1 MPRASS
7 TKPKTD
13 PKRSTEVLTPAISY
27 LRVSTA
33 AQTKEGETG
42 IKRQQQAWAQWLA
55 DHPGYRDAGTFKDLG
70 VSGRRK
76 HRTIGALSQL
86 LEKAEAGEIQK
97 GTCLVVESVTR
108 LTRDKEADALEL
120 LLKLFRLGLTLSFTE
135 KKYGNGAILTSE
147 THGVWTTLVNR
158 VEASAF
164 EYEEKSLRSQGY
176 WDERREQIAAGEL
189 SGAFQ
194 ARRKGIREAYPFWL
208 DFDPKANKGR
218 GAFRLNKHK
227 RLVLRIFKLAEEMG
241 STAIARKL
249 GEEGFRSV
257 DARSGGKVLSPA
269 DVRGVLINRAVLGE
283 WQSRGAGNRPI
294 GDPVPGVFP
303 PVVTEAE
310 FLAVHQAMAKRGG
323 QKGAKAT
330 TRLINL
336 FQGASYCFH
345 CGSVVGVRPGNK
357 RPSGGRYHYLRCRG
371 HDADPSSCTFDG
383 KRLGVSYSDEEL
395 LDKLSA
401 IRWESLL
408 KKTKAEATI
417 DKARELV
424 INAEQAMNDARAL
437 LINHQKVFEQ
447 YMDQGQVPP
456 SHAQK
461 RLEESEKAFADAEAD
476 AIHNK
481 ALLQQAESSGTK
493 KTSAKAI
500 RQQIQRIK
508 ESGLLDLEQRQEF
521 NRWVHRQ
528 GVGLLTNFKNG
539 EVSLINLLSED
550 HFDAEGRLVKHDYL
564 IDDDSQLP
572 FGSKDVHE
580 AFKKEDWTGLA
591 EYFEKMVAAHPDAD
605 EIVISPLEN
614 PFDKENTMGFE
625 LATIQA
631 AAEAMKRKKTK
642 GEH

>member
-7 TKPKTD
+7 TKPKTP
-13 PKRSTEVLTPAISY
+13 PKRSKELLAPAISY
-27 LRVSTA
+27 LRVSSK
-33 AQTKEGETG
+33 AQTESTRTG
-42 IKRQQQAWAQWLA
+42 ISRQEKDWEHWLA
-55 DHPGYRDAGTFKDLG
+55 DHPGYTPIEALRDEGI
-70 VSGRRK
+70 SGRRK
-76 HRTIGALSQL
+76 HRTTGALSQL
-86 LEKAEAGEIQK
+86 LERARAGEFQN
-97 GTCLVVESVTR
+97 GTCLVVESVSR
-108 LTRDKEADALEL
+108 LTRDQPKDALKLLIEL
-120 LLKLFRLGLTLSFTE
+120 FDHGLHLAFTQWGGE
-135 KKYGNGAILTSE
+135 VLTDQK
-147 THGVWTTLVNR
+147 HGVWGRLIGAI
-158 VEASAF
+158 EAAAIEWDDKSA
-164 EYEEKSLRSQGY
+164 RSQGY
-176 WDERREQIAAGEL
+176 WDERRELITKGEL
-189 SGAFQ
+189 SAAFQ
-194 ARRKGIREAYPFWL
+194 PRRKGVREAYPFWL

-218 GAFRLNKHK
+218 GAFKLNKHK

-257 DARSGGKVLSPA
+257 DARTGGKVLSPA
-269 DVRGVLINRAVLGE
+269 DVRGVLINRSVLGE

-310 FLAVHQAMAKRGG
+310 FLAVQEAMAKRGG
-323 QKGAKAT
+323 QKGAKAS
-330 TRLINL
+330 TRLTNL

-345 CGSVVGVRPGNK
+345 CGSLVGIRNGNR

-371 HDADPSSCTFDG
+371 HDADPSSCTVDG
-383 KRLGVSYSDEEL
+383 KRLGVSYSDEKL

-401 IRWESLL
+401 VRWESLL

-417 DKARELV
+417 AKARELV

-476 AIHNK
+476 ANHNK

-493 KTSAKAI
+493 KLSAKAI

-550 HFDAEGRLVKHDYL
+550 HFDAEGRLAVHDYL
-564 IDDDSQLP
+564 LDDDSQLP

-591 EYFEKMVAAHPDAD
+591 EYFEKMVAAHPNFD

-614 PFDKENTMGFE
+614 PFDKENTMGFK

-642 GEH
+642 EEL